1 MTQVDEPRKLG
12 KNELYKCPFPHVH
25 PKHKQAFFKDFDSH
39 FRIFG
44 NREDHFEVVQLHE
57 ELAWDARRSASER
70 GKLSEDDLRNISL
83 LAWLD
88 AIKKCTGKRIKVV
101 SKKLR

>member
-70 GKLSEDDLRNISL
+70 GNLSEDDLRNISL

-88 AIKKCTGKRIKVV
+88 AIKKCTGKRIIVV
-101 SKKLR
+101 SKK